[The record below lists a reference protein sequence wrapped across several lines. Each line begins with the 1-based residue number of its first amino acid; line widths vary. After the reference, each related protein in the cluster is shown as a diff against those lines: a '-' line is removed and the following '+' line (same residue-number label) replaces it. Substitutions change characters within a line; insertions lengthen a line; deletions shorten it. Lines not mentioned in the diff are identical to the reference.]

1 MQSKTSPV
9 KLLCACVL
17 LGTRPLEN
25 LHTRTGLLPGG
36 RDPGPPATERRARGE
51 YVCPGEGPASVS
63 AGSPEE
69 PGSHSLPRWSGLSL
83 LGLLAKI
90 KV

>member
-1 MQSKTSPV
+1 MLSKASP
-9 KLLCACVL
+9 LCCCVSVYYL
-17 LGTRPLEN
+17 ALGPLEK
-25 LHTRTGLLPGG
+25 LYTRTGLLPGG